1 MIYMQ
6 HSDLDVSPAQRG
18 TLAVRAYSTK
28 EGLGKAAGEHAARI
42 LTEAIAANGKAR
54 VMFAAAPSQEA
65 TLATLIADPGV
76 DWSRVECFHMD
87 DYVGLSPDAPQGF
100 GSWLQRLVFD
110 WVSPKDFHRI
120 NTAGDATQGAEDY
133 ARIMESAPFDL
144 VLCGLGV
151 NGHLAFNDP
160 PADFNDQKAARVIE
174 LDDIS
179 RQQQVDEGHF
189 KRLEDVPTQAVTVTI
204 PRLLNATAIIASV
217 PGRAKKQAVAE
228 TLGMP
233 VTGAHPGTILRT
245 HPNASLYL
253 DEESDPR

>member
-1 MIYMQ
+1 MTHYG
-6 HSDLDVSPAQRG
+6 LDVSPAKQG
-18 TLAVRAYSTK
+18 GLTVRAYPTR
-28 EGLGKAAGEHAARI
+28 EDLGKAAGEHAAQI
-42 LTEAIAANGKAR
+42 IADAIAANGTAR
-54 VMFAAAPSQEA
+54 VMLAAAPSQQA

-100 GSWLQRLVFD
+100 GNWLQRLVFSS
-110 WVSPKDFHRI
+110 VSAKDFHRM
-120 NTAGDATQGAEDY
+120 NTAGDPTQGAEDY
-133 ARIMESAPFDL
+133 ARIMGSAPFDL

-174 LDDIS
+174 LDDVS

-189 KRLEDVPTQAVTVTI
+189 ERLEDVPTQAVTVTI
-204 PRLLNATAIIASV
+204 PRLVNAAVIIASV
-217 PGRAKKQAVAE
+217 PGRAKRQAVAD

-233 VTGAHPGTILRT
+233 VTGEHPGTILRT
-245 HPNASLYL
+245 HPGASLYL
-253 DEESDPR
+253 DKESDPR